1 MEVFGQ
7 VVGNQDI
14 DDVWGFGIHHTKH
27 LLIC

>member
-14 DDVWGFGIHHTKH
+14 DEVWEFGIHHTKH
-27 LLIC
+27 L